1 MGRPKGSPNKAQDIP
16 ENSIGLGGKVS
27 PTTEAPVKA
36 KGENSI
42 GKLNREIVL
51 RFPVG
56 TLTARNSVNGN
67 LSCGGRATDQNGI
80 VWNVTTAMPLNP
92 ATGKS
97 CPTASVNIA
106 EFLNG
111 VDTSDDSEE

>member
-1 MGRPKGSPNKAQDIP
+1 MGRPKGSKNKDQVLVVG
-16 ENSIGLGGKVS
+16 SIGLGGGYV
-27 PTTEAPVKA
+27 APVTDATAKP

-51 RFPVG
+51 RFAPG
-56 TLTARNSVNGN
+56 TLTARNSVNNN
-67 LSCGGRATDQNGI
+67 LTCGGRAVDQNGI
-80 VWNVTTAMPLNP
+80 VWNITTAMPLNP

-97 CPTASVNIA
+97 CPTASVNMT

-111 VDTSDDSEE
+111 VSSE

>member
-1 MGRPKGSPNKAQDIP
+1 MGRPKGSKNKPQEVASG
-16 ENSIGLGGKVS
+16 SIGLGGGYVA
-27 PTTEAPVKA
+27 PVTEAPAKP

-51 RFPVG
+51 RFAPG
-56 TLTARNSVNGN
+56 TLTARNSANGN
-67 LSCGGRATDQNGI
+67 LTCGGRAVDQNGI
-80 VWNVTTAMPLNP
+80 VWNITTAMPLNP

-97 CPTASVNIA
+97 CPTASVNMT

-111 VDTSDDSEE
+111 VSSE

>member
-1 MGRPKGSPNKAQDIP
+1 MGRPKGSPNKVQSIP
-16 ENSIGLGGKVS
+16 ENSIGLGGSVAPVS
-27 PTTEAPVKA
+27 EAPVKT

-42 GKLNREIVL
+42 CKLNREIIL

-56 TLTARNSVNGN
+56 SLTARNSGNGN

-97 CPTASVNIA
+97 CPTVSVNIP

-111 VDTSDDSEE
+111 VAEAESTE